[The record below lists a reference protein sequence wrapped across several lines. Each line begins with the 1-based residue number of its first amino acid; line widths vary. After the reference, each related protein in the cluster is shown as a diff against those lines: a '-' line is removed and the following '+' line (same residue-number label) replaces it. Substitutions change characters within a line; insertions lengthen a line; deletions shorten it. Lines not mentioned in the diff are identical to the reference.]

1 VTPLSDLLDSPA
13 KGTVRGVLCFT
24 CNAALAQLHED
35 PAIMR
40 RAAAHVEGQVWQPT
54 KLAPGVYRLPSS
66 LPAALVSPI
75 SSATT
80 LLSSSL
86 AGVHRPP
93 LP

>member
-1 VTPLSDLLDSPA
+1 MTLLDGLLDSPA
-13 KGTVRGVLCFT
+13 EGTVRGVLCFT
-24 CNAALAQLHED
+24 CNAALAPLQED

-66 LPAALVSPI
+66 PLAARVSPI

-80 LLSSSL
+80 LPSSSL
-86 AGVHRPP
+86 AAVHRLP